1 MSDSMM
7 RLDEA
12 LEWVAQDKSTRST
25 ARAARTLVAQ
35 AEQIERLQNALRD
48 AEVQRRE
55 VWVSNGAD
63 IDPQGKVHWDYQ
75 YRALLPGDMESP
87 A

>member
-25 ARAARTLVAQ
+25 ARAARTVVAQ
-35 AEQIERLQNALRD
+35 AEQIERLQAALHK
-48 AEVQRRE
+48 
-55 VWVSNGAD
+55 AD
-63 IDPQGKVHWDYQ
+63 KWGDILGNLYEDEYI
-75 YRALLPGDMESP
+75 LPGDMEPP

>member
-25 ARAARTLVAQ
+25 ARAARTVVAQ
-35 AEQIERLQNALRD
+35 AEQIERLQKAIRAMSYPCAGELI
-48 AEVQRRE
+48 
-55 VWVSNGAD
+55 GL
-63 IDPQGKVHWDYQ
+63 IGKGVVRPD
-75 YRALLPGDMESP
+75 DMEPP